1 MMVTMETGEETILSI
16 SEFQTGIQP
25 TSSIS
30 PLRCSDHW
38 VTRTPGELSRLTGF
52 FFKRSVPLPLRNI
65 FTVGGNTLNRLTQCR
80 TQSKSPGVKTRPQYL
95 PMVVWQHLLL
105 PLGLTPV
112 FLPVECFLYR
122 GALSVH
128 LCCLRNDLQCRNWD
142 VAGAAG
148 VVVGGY
154 CTQSASRESK
164 ILRLGWCWGAI
175 VHSVQCEKGNYFRA
189 TWRQMSLQREKPQET
204 FAQLGDLHMSTK
216 RGVCPKTAEKADRA
230 LTLMTLQATGYRLLK
245 IKVWTIYW
253 ITGSRH
259 WMQFRSRQ
267 GILALKDNT
276 QKLY

>member
-1 MMVTMETGEETILSI
+1 MMVTMETGEETIVSI

-52 FFKRSVPLPLRNI
+52 FFKRSVPLPLQNI

-95 PMVVWQHLLL
+95 PMVAWQHLLL

-164 ILRLGWCWGAI
+164 ILRLGWCWGGGVEGLLYTVCNA
-175 VHSVQCEKGNYFRA
+175 KKA
-189 TWRQMSLQREKPQET
+189 TISGR
-204 FAQLGDLHMSTK
+204 LGDKCLYS
-216 RGVCPKTAEKADRA
+216 E
-230 LTLMTLQATGYRLLK
+230 
-245 IKVWTIYW
+245 
-253 ITGSRH
+253 
-259 WMQFRSRQ
+259 RSH
-267 GILALKDNT
+267 KKHFPN
-276 QKLY
+276 